1 MALNLEQ
8 FKTDLKASLKSAAEA
23 NKALTGDNLE
33 NMLDKSMENLANAM
47 ATEVDKYIKTLT
59 LTIATGLVQ
68 VQGTAAAQ
76 ANVVPIVVNNGV
88 S

>member
-1 MALNLEQ
+1 MPLNLEQ
-8 FKTDLKASLKSAAEA
+8 FKTDLKASLKGAAEA

-33 NMLDKSMENLANAM
+33 NMLDKSMENLANAV

-76 ANVVPIVVNNGV
+76 ANVVPIVVSNGV